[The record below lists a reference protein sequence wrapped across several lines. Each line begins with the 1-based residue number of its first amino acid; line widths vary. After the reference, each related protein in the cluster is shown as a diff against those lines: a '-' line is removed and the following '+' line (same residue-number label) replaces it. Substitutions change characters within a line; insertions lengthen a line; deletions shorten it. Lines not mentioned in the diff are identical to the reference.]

1 MESRAPRHLSGL
13 IKSVAQ
19 RRSTIKIGKI
29 WSILQFKTWK
39 KRGAKSKTFRTPTF
53 SHTVSGAKRRNAQK
67 YIYVCARSAET
78 LKKYI
83 DVGARSAETLKNTY
97 TFVREALK
105 RSKIHRLWCAKR
117 RNFQQ
122 YTHFGARSAETL
134 NNTQYLMREARKRSE
149 KYIHCGAREA
159 PTRVPLE
166 GVKRRNARK
175 YMHGGG
181 QCVRE

>member
-1 MESRAPRHLSGL
+1 LEKKGRQIQDFSDSNIFTYSIGREAP
-13 IKSVAQ
+13 K
-19 RRSTIKIGKI
+19 RSKIYTR
-29 WSILQFKTWK
+29 LC
-39 KRGAKSKTFRTPTF
+39 
-53 SHTVSGAKRRNAQK
+53 AKRRNAQ
-67 YIYVCARSAET
+67 
-78 LKKYI
+78 KYI

-117 RNFQQ
+117 RNIQQ
-122 YTHFGARSAETL
+122 YMHFGARSAETL